1 MANTPALIRAPIISC
16 SYSVLALCI
25 LFDFRMALRQ
35 VPRGILRD
43 LGKRRFPP
51 DDLPEKIVA
60 ALFKRPEP
68 RENHAPRS
76 TKGYQN
82 SPD

>member
-1 MANTPALIRAPIISC
+1 
-16 SYSVLALCI
+16 
-25 LFDFRMALRQ
+25 MALRQ